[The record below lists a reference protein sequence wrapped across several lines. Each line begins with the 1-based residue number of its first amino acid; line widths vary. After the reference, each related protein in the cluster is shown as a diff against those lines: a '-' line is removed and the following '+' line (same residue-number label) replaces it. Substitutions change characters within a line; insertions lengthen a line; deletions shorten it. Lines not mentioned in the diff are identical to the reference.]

1 MSIGDQ
7 GMSTSQVENDMSNQS
22 YFWKTACCA
31 AALLALGSF
40 IRPEPAHAQFG
51 GIVGAMMGGGGIRLN
66 LPGGGSRRSQSSR
79 RDRDDTSQDNGT
91 SNSRSDSSRNDRVL
105 ASLGAPPS
113 SVQTSVLKSVASSGL
128 LGVVGSTQDLSK
140 VGQTSSKDDDRDW
153 TGRIQRIVDRFKREQ
168 DKRITTPGDVTEH
181 AIEQSLDAAFKNA
194 KLDTFESFLGENW
207 SAERLRVRILDRV
220 AADLPHLFDGN
231 NRGNAPMGELNSLV
245 QRAAESIYRRI
256 FEVSE
261 LLAANRSSA
270 LFMQRL
276 YQTHGAL
283 VDDQLREVADG
294 MIIKASNTAIG
305 KFEGVMRRDENGFAL
320 RYRAQRIVFDCL
332 SENVDRITSSETSIA
347 TAGEI
352 EQRIEK
358 TTLTECLSW
367 LENQFGTQSRG
378 LNPQVPMPL
387 RVIWSAAGPKDDP
400 SMYSRARGTF

>member
-1 MSIGDQ
+1 MRK
-7 GMSTSQVENDMSNQS
+7 QS
-22 YFWKTACCA
+22 YVWKITCCA

-40 IRPEPAHAQFG
+40 VRPEPAQAQFG
-51 GIVGAMMGGGGIRLN
+51 GIIGGMIGGGLRLHLGGGG
-66 LPGGGSRRSQSSR
+66 GGGGRVHREPASRHDSSS
-79 RDRDDTSQDNGT
+79 DDS
-91 SNSRSDSSRNDRVL
+91 SSDKSSSSSSSDKSRNDRVL

-113 SVQTSVLKSVASSGL
+113 SVQTSVLKSVVSSGL
-128 LGVVGSTQDLSK
+128 LGVVGSTQDLTK

-181 AIEQSLDAAFKNA
+181 AIEQSLESAFKKA

-231 NRGNAPMGELNSLV
+231 NRGNAPMQDLDSLI

-261 LLAANRSSA
+261 LLAANRSST
-270 LFMQRL
+270 LFVQRL
-276 YQTHGAL
+276 YQTHGGL
-283 VDDQLREVADG
+283 VDDQLRELADG
-294 MIIKASNTAIG
+294 MIIKASNAAIG
-305 KFEGVMRRDENGFAL
+305 KFEGAMRRDDNGFAL

-332 SENVDRITSSETSIA
+332 SENVERITSSETGIA
-347 TAGEI
+347 TIGEI
-352 EQRIEK
+352 KQKIEN
-358 TTLTECLSW
+358 TTQTECAGW
-367 LENQFGTQSRG
+367 LEHQFGTQARG
-378 LNPQVPMPL
+378 LNTQEPMPL
-387 RVIWSAAGPKDDP
+387 RVIWSASGPKDDP

>member
-1 MSIGDQ
+1 MRKHSH
-7 GMSTSQVENDMSNQS
+7 
-22 YFWKTACCA
+22 FWTVTCCG

-51 GIVGAMMGGGGIRLN
+51 GIVGAVIGGGGIRLQF
-66 LPGGGSRRSQSSR
+66 GGGAGGSRRPRASKHDSS
-79 RDRDDTSQDNGT
+79 DDSSSDSTTS
-91 SNSRSDSSRNDRVL
+91 SSKDSSRNDRVL

-113 SVQTSVLKSVASSGL
+113 SVQTAVLKSVASSGL
-128 LGVVGSTQDLSK
+128 LGVVGSTQDLTK
-140 VGQTSSKDDDRDW
+140 VGRTSSKDDDRDW

-168 DKRITTPGDVTEH
+168 DKHITTPGDVTEH
-181 AIEQSLDAAFKNA
+181 AIEQSLDAAFKKA

-231 NRGNAPMGELNSLV
+231 NRGNAPMQDLDNLI
-245 QRAAESIYRRI
+245 QHAAESIYRRI

-270 LFMQRL
+270 LFVQRL
-276 YQTHGAL
+276 YQTHGGL

-294 MIIKASNTAIG
+294 MITKASNGAIG
-305 KFEGVMRRDENGFAL
+305 KFEGAMRRDENGFAL

-332 SENVDRITSSETSIA
+332 SENVERISSSETGIA
-347 TAGEI
+347 TVGEI
-352 EQRIEK
+352 KQKIEQTALAEC
-358 TTLTECLSW
+358 TTW
-367 LENQFGTQSRG
+367 LENQFGTQARG

-387 RVIWSAAGPKDDP
+387 RVIWSATGPKDDP
-400 SMYSRARGTF
+400 SMYSRTRGTF

>member
-1 MSIGDQ
+1 MA
-7 GMSTSQVENDMSNQS
+7 TSQVEHDMGHDMGKHSLW
-22 YFWKTACCA
+22 WKTTCCG

-40 IRPEPAHAQFG
+40 VSPEPAQAQFG
-51 GIVGAMMGGGGIRLN
+51 GIVGGLIGGGLRLN
-66 LPGGGSRRSQSSR
+66 FGGGGGSRHAR
-79 RDRDDTSQDNGT
+79 TSKHDNGDD
-91 SNSRSDSSRNDRVL
+91 SSSDSSSSSGSQKDKDRKDRVL

-113 SVQTSVLKSVASSGL
+113 SVQTSVLKSVVSSGL
-128 LGVVGSTQDLSK
+128 LGVVGSTQDLAK

-231 NRGNAPMGELNSLV
+231 NRGNAPMQDLDNLI
-245 QRAAESIYRRI
+245 QKAAESIYRRI

-261 LLAANRSSA
+261 LLAANRSST
-270 LFMQRL
+270 LFAQRL
-276 YQTHGAL
+276 YQTHGGL
-283 VDDQLREVADG
+283 VDDQLRELADG
-294 MIIKASNTAIG
+294 MIIKASNEAIG
-305 KFEGVMRRDENGFAL
+305 KFEGAFRRDDNGFAL

-332 SENVDRITSSETSIA
+332 SENVERITSSETGIA
-347 TAGEI
+347 TIGEI
-352 EQRIEK
+352 KQNIEK
-358 TTLTECLSW
+358 TALSECEQW
-367 LENQFGTQSRG
+367 LDNQFGTQARG
-378 LNPQVPMPL
+378 LNAQVPMPL
-387 RVIWSAAGPKDDP
+387 RVIWSASGPKDDP

>member
-1 MSIGDQ
+1 MH
-7 GMSTSQVENDMSNQS
+7 TRS
-22 YFWKTACCA
+22 YWKATCCG

-40 IRPEPAHAQFG
+40 MAPEPAHAQFG
-51 GIVGAMMGGGGIRLN
+51 GISLGGGGRIRLN
-66 LPGGGSRRSQSSR
+66 LGGLGIGIGGGGGGGGERHSRSSR
-79 RDRDDTSQDNGT
+79 RESSSGDDSSSQST
-91 SNSRSDSSRNDRVL
+91 SNSKSDARNERVL
-105 ASLGAPPS
+105 ASIGAPPS
-113 SVQTSVLKSVASSGL
+113 SVQTAVLKSVVSSGL

-181 AIEQSLDAAFKNA
+181 AIEQSLDSAFKNA

-220 AADLPHLFDGN
+220 WAELPHLFDGN
-231 NRGNAPMGELNSLV
+231 NRGNAPMQDLNNLI
-245 QRAAESIYRRI
+245 QHAAESVYRRI

-270 LFMQRL
+270 LFVQRL

-283 VDDQLREVADG
+283 VDDQLREAADG
-294 MIIKASNTAIG
+294 MIVKASNAAIG
-305 KFEGVMRRDENGFAL
+305 KFEGALRRDENGFAL

-352 EQRIEK
+352 EHRID
-358 TTLTECLSW
+358 TTARAECTAW
-367 LENQFGTQSRG
+367 LENQFGTQARG
-378 LNPQVPMPL
+378 VNPQVPMPL
-387 RVIWSAAGPKDDP
+387 RVIWSASGPKDDP
-400 SMYSRARGTF
+400 SMYSRPRGTF

>member
-1 MSIGDQ
+1 MSR
-7 GMSTSQVENDMSNQS
+7 SQVEHVMGKHS
-22 YFWKTACCA
+22 YCWKTTCCA
-31 AALLALGSF
+31 AAVLALGSF
-40 IRPEPAHAQFG
+40 IDPQPAKAQFG
-51 GIVGAMMGGGGIRLN
+51 GIIGAAIGGGGIRLN
-66 LPGGGSRRSQSSR
+66 FGGGGGGSRRSRESRHDSGDNSSS
-79 RDRDDTSQDNGT
+79 DTSSSST
-91 SNSRSDSSRNDRVL
+91 SRNDRNDRVL

-113 SVQTSVLKSVASSGL
+113 SVQTSVLKSVVSSGL
-128 LGVVGSTQDLSK
+128 LGVVGSTQDLAK

-181 AIEQSLDAAFKNA
+181 AIEQSLDAAFKKA

-231 NRGNAPMGELNSLV
+231 NRGNAPMQDLDNLI

-261 LLAANRSSA
+261 LLAANRSST
-270 LFMQRL
+270 LFVQRL
-276 YQTHGAL
+276 YQTHGGL
-283 VDDQLREVADG
+283 VDDQLRELADG
-294 MIIKASNTAIG
+294 MIIKASNAAIG

-332 SENVDRITSSETSIA
+332 SENVERITSSETGIA
-347 TAGEI
+347 TIGEI
-352 EQRIEK
+352 KQKIEK
-358 TTLTECLSW
+358 TTLTECASW
-367 LENQFGTQSRG
+367 LDSQFGTQARG

-400 SMYSRARGTF
+400 SMYSRARGAF

>member
-1 MSIGDQ
+1 MRKH
-7 GMSTSQVENDMSNQS
+7 S
-22 YFWKTACCA
+22 YGWKITCCA

-51 GIVGAMMGGGGIRLN
+51 GIVGGLIGGGIRFHLGGGG
-66 LPGGGSRRSQSSR
+66 GGGSRRERASRHDSGDDSSP
-79 RDRDDTSQDNGT
+79 DKS
-91 SNSRSDSSRNDRVL
+91 SSSSSSSRNDRVL

-113 SVQTSVLKSVASSGL
+113 SVQTSVLKSVVSSGL
-128 LGVVGSTQDLSK
+128 IGVVGSTQDLSK

-181 AIEQSLDAAFKNA
+181 AIEQSLDAAFKKA

-231 NRGNAPMGELNSLV
+231 NRGNAPMQDLDNLI
-245 QRAAESIYRRI
+245 QRGAESIYRRI

-261 LLAANRSSA
+261 LLAANRSST
-270 LFMQRL
+270 LFAQRL
-276 YQTHGAL
+276 YQTHGGL
-283 VDDQLREVADG
+283 VDDQLRELADG
-294 MIIKASNTAIG
+294 MIIKASNAAIG
-305 KFEGVMRRDENGFAL
+305 KFEGAMRRDENGFAL

-332 SENVDRITSSETSIA
+332 SENVERITSSETGIA
-347 TAGEI
+347 TIGEI
-352 EQRIEK
+352 KQKIEQ
-358 TTLTECLSW
+358 TTLTECASW
-367 LENQFGTQSRG
+367 LDTQFGTQARG
-378 LNPQVPMPL
+378 LNAQVPMPL

-400 SMYSRARGTF
+400 SMYSRARGAF

>member
-1 MSIGDQ
+1 
-7 GMSTSQVENDMSNQS
+7 MSNHS
-22 YFWKTACCA
+22 YFWKTACCG

-40 IRPEPAHAQFG
+40 VQPKPAHAQFG
-51 GIVGAMMGGGGIRLN
+51 GIVGAMMGGGGIRFN
-66 LPGGGSRRSQSSR
+66 FGGGGTRRSRTSKQST
-79 RDRDDTSQDNGT
+79 DDSSQDSSTG
-91 SNSRSDSSRNDRVL
+91 NSRSDSQRNDRVL

-113 SVQTSVLKSVASSGL
+113 SVQTSVLKSVVSSGL

-181 AIEQSLDAAFKNA
+181 AIEQSLDAAFKKA

-220 AADLPHLFDGN
+220 SADLPHLFDGN
-231 NRGNAPMGELNSLV
+231 NRGNAPMQDLNSLI
-245 QRAAESIYRRI
+245 QRAAESVYRRI

-261 LLAANRSSA
+261 LLASNRSSA
-270 LFMQRL
+270 LFVQRL

-283 VDDQLREVADG
+283 VDDQLRENADG
-294 MIIKASNTAIG
+294 MIIKASNAAVG
-305 KFEGVMRRDENGFAL
+305 KFEGVLRRDDNGFAL

-332 SENVDRITSSETSIA
+332 SDNVDRITSSETGIM
-347 TAGEI
+347 TVGEI
-352 EQRIEK
+352 EQKVEK
-358 TTLTECLSW
+358 TAVTECLSW
-367 LENQFGTQSRG
+367 LENQFGAPGRG

-400 SMYSRARGTF
+400 SMYSRTRGAF

>member
-1 MSIGDQ
+1 MRKH
-7 GMSTSQVENDMSNQS
+7 S
-22 YFWKTACCA
+22 YGWKITCCA

-51 GIVGAMMGGGGIRLN
+51 GIVGGLIGGGIRFHLGGGG
-66 LPGGGSRRSQSSR
+66 GGGSRRERASRHDSGDDSSS
-79 RDRDDTSQDNGT
+79 DKSSSSS
-91 SNSRSDSSRNDRVL
+91 SNSRNDRVL

-113 SVQTSVLKSVASSGL
+113 SVQTSVLKSVVSSGL
-128 LGVVGSTQDLSK
+128 IGVVGSTQDLSK

-181 AIEQSLDAAFKNA
+181 AIEQSLDAAFKRA

-231 NRGNAPMGELNSLV
+231 NRGNAPMQDLDNLI
-245 QRAAESIYRRI
+245 QRGAESIYRRI

-261 LLAANRSSA
+261 LLAANRSST
-270 LFMQRL
+270 LFAQRL
-276 YQTHGAL
+276 YQTHGGL
-283 VDDQLREVADG
+283 VDDQLRELADG
-294 MIIKASNTAIG
+294 MIIKASNAAIG
-305 KFEGVMRRDENGFAL
+305 KFEGAMRRDENGFAL

-332 SENVDRITSSETSIA
+332 SENVERITSSETGIA
-347 TAGEI
+347 TIGEI
-352 EQRIEK
+352 KQKIEQ
-358 TTLTECLSW
+358 TTLTECASW
-367 LENQFGTQSRG
+367 LDTQFGTQARG
-378 LNPQVPMPL
+378 LNAQVPMPL

-400 SMYSRARGTF
+400 SMYSRARGAF

>member
-1 MSIGDQ
+1 MRK
-7 GMSTSQVENDMSNQS
+7 QS
-22 YFWKTACCA
+22 YVWKITCGA

-40 IRPEPAHAQFG
+40 IRPEPAQAQFG
-51 GIVGAMMGGGGIRLN
+51 GIIGGLIGGGIRFHLGR
-66 LPGGGSRRSQSSR
+66 GGGGGGGGGHREHGSRHDSSS
-79 RDRDDTSQDNGT
+79 DDS
-91 SNSRSDSSRNDRVL
+91 SSDKSSSSSSSSSDKSRNDRVL

-113 SVQTSVLKSVASSGL
+113 SVQTSVLKSVVSSGL
-128 LGVVGSTQDLSK
+128 LGVVGSTQDLTK

-181 AIEQSLDAAFKNA
+181 AIEQSLESAFKKA

-231 NRGNAPMGELNSLV
+231 NRGNAPMQDLDNLV

-261 LLAANRSSA
+261 LLAANRSST
-270 LFMQRL
+270 LFVQRL
-276 YQTHGAL
+276 YQTHGGL

-294 MIIKASNTAIG
+294 MIIKASNSAIG
-305 KFEGVMRRDENGFAL
+305 KFEGAMRRDDNGFAM

-332 SENVDRITSSETSIA
+332 SENVERITSSETGIA
-347 TAGEI
+347 TIGEI
-352 EQRIEK
+352 KQKIEN
-358 TTLTECLSW
+358 TTQTECASW
-367 LENQFGTQSRG
+367 LERQFGTQARG
-378 LNPQVPMPL
+378 LNAQEPMPL
-387 RVIWSAAGPKDDP
+387 RVIWSASGPKDDP

>member
-1 MSIGDQ
+1 MRKH
-7 GMSTSQVENDMSNQS
+7 S
-22 YFWKTACCA
+22 YGWKITCCA

-51 GIVGAMMGGGGIRLN
+51 GIVGGLIGGGIRFHLGGGG
-66 LPGGGSRRSQSSR
+66 GGGSRRERASRHDSGDDSSP
-79 RDRDDTSQDNGT
+79 DKS
-91 SNSRSDSSRNDRVL
+91 SSSSSSSRNDRVL

-113 SVQTSVLKSVASSGL
+113 SVQTSVLKSVVSSGL
-128 LGVVGSTQDLSK
+128 IGVVGSTQDLSK

-181 AIEQSLDAAFKNA
+181 AIEQSLDAAFKKA

-231 NRGNAPMGELNSLV
+231 NRGNAPMQDLDNLI
-245 QRAAESIYRRI
+245 QRGAESIYRRI

-261 LLAANRSSA
+261 LLAANRSST
-270 LFMQRL
+270 LFAQRL
-276 YQTHGAL
+276 YQTHGGL
-283 VDDQLREVADG
+283 VDDQLRELADG
-294 MIIKASNTAIG
+294 MIIKASNAAIG
-305 KFEGVMRRDENGFAL
+305 KFEGAMRRDENGFAL

-332 SENVDRITSSETSIA
+332 SENVERITSSETGIA
-347 TAGEI
+347 TVGEI
-352 EQRIEK
+352 KQKIEQ
-358 TTLTECLSW
+358 TTLTECASW
-367 LENQFGTQSRG
+367 LDTQFGTQARG
-378 LNPQVPMPL
+378 LNAQVPMPL

-400 SMYSRARGTF
+400 SMYSRARGAF

>member
-1 MSIGDQ
+1 MRK
-7 GMSTSQVENDMSNQS
+7 QS
-22 YFWKTACCA
+22 YVWKITCCA

-40 IRPEPAHAQFG
+40 IRPEPAQAQFG
-51 GIVGAMMGGGGIRLN
+51 GIIGGMIGGGIRFHL
-66 LPGGGSRRSQSSR
+66 GGGGGGGGRVHRETASR
-79 RDRDDTSQDNGT
+79 RDSSSDDSSSDKS
-91 SNSRSDSSRNDRVL
+91 SNSDKSRNDRVL

-113 SVQTSVLKSVASSGL
+113 SVQTTVLKSVVSSGL
-128 LGVVGSTQDLSK
+128 LGVVGSTQDLTK

-181 AIEQSLDAAFKNA
+181 AIEQSLESAFKKA

-231 NRGNAPMGELNSLV
+231 NRGNAPMQDLDNLV

-261 LLAANRSSA
+261 LLAANRSST
-270 LFMQRL
+270 LFVQRL
-276 YQTHGAL
+276 YQTHGGL
-283 VDDQLREVADG
+283 VDDQLRELADG
-294 MIIKASNTAIG
+294 MIIKASNSAIG
-305 KFEGVMRRDENGFAL
+305 KFEGAMRRDDNGFAM

-332 SENVDRITSSETSIA
+332 SENVERITSSETGIA
-347 TAGEI
+347 TIGEI
-352 EQRIEK
+352 KQKIE
-358 TTLTECLSW
+358 TTTQTECASW
-367 LENQFGTQSRG
+367 LERQFGTQARG
-378 LNPQVPMPL
+378 LNPQEPMPL
-387 RVIWSAAGPKDDP
+387 RVIWSATGPKDDP